1 MANFSY
7 DYKSNKTISGTS
19 GWDVLTLTTRD
30 VNGLGYFGDAYFEGN
45 DLILVSA
52 QDPSVSLRVVN
63 QLTTGNIEQITYFA
77 ANGAYA
83 TYSLRIGSID
93 TDMSAA
99 EVAYDIF
106 GTNADDSIYV
116 GELHSEASG
125 SGGDDVLVGG
135 AGDNY
140 LVGGRDNDKLFGGD
154 GDDWLYGDEFRDAFA
169 LIYNSSGDDYLNGGR
184 GNDNLFGSAGS
195 DRLIGGS
202 GTDKLYGGT
211 GNDSLRGDSGNDTL
225 YGDTGADTL
234 TGGTGSDLIYG
245 GADNVQ
251 DVFIFKT
258 VAESKTGSTR
268 DKVYDFRTKVDDLDL
283 QGIDANTTLTGDQKF
298 GFGTM
303 TAKANSVW
311 YKLVEFDGDA
321 TTKEIIVYGDVNGD
335 AKADFEIG
343 LMGVTSVIKGDF
355 IL

>member
-7 DYKSNKTISGTS
+7 DYKSNKTVSGTS

-52 QDPSVSLRVVN
+52 QNPSISLRVVN
-63 QLTTGNIEQITYFA
+63 QLTTGNIEQITYVA

-99 EVAYDIF
+99 DVAYDIF
-106 GTNADDSIYV
+106 GTNANDSIYV

-140 LVGGRDNDKLFGGD
+140 LVGGRDNDQLFGGD

-169 LIYNSSGDDYLNGGR
+169 LLYNSEGNDYLNGGR
-184 GNDNLFGSAGS
+184 GNDHLFGSAGS
-195 DRLIGGS
+195 DRIIGGS
-202 GTDKLYGGT
+202 GNDKLYGGT

-225 YGDTGADTL
+225 YGDAGKDTL
-234 TGGTGSDLIYG
+234 TGGTGSDLLYG
-245 GADNVQ
+245 GADSVQ
-251 DVFIFKT
+251 DVFIFNT
-258 VAESKTGSTR
+258 VNDSKTGSTR

-283 QGIDANTTLTGDQKF
+283 QGIDANTTLTGNQEF
-298 GFGTM
+298 SFST
-303 TAKANSVW
+303 TSARANSVW
-311 YKLVEFDGDA
+311 YKAANLDGN
-321 TTKEIIVYGDVNGD
+321 TNTKEIIVYGDVNGD

-343 LMGVTSVIKGDF
+343 LMGVTSLIATDF
-355 IL
+355 LM